1 MDSAPLRRLVAA
13 LAAGL
18 DALRRSLAR
27 EIDLRARAALDNATR
42 RDLGLAEGG
51 WPSGVAQ

>member
-42 RDLGLAEGG
+42 CDLGLAEDG